1 MCSYLCALLLLGFNV
16 LCAGGVFCF
25 FDTRGVLN
33 FEVAFLSFLLI
44 LLAGYQQLKNK
55 LQSTKESMPSKFF
68 AFGLGLQISLGWLKI
83 LAYGVF
89 LGGLFGLLELYVF
102 VPVAYFAGLGACL
115 VGVVVLQALRRAK
128 S

>member
-1 MCSYLCALLLLGFNV
+1 MCSYLCALLLLGFNA

-25 FDTRGVLN
+25 FGALGVLS
-33 FEVAFLSFLLI
+33 FEGAFLSFLLI
-44 LLAGYQQLKNK
+44 LLTGYQQLKNK

-89 LGGLFGLLELYVF
+89 LGGLFGLLELKLL
-102 VPVAYFAGLGACL
+102 VPVAYFVGLGACL

>member
-16 LCAGGVFCF
+16 LCAGGVFYF

-44 LLAGYQQLKNK
+44 LLAGYKQLKHK
-55 LQSTKESMPSKFF
+55 LQSAKEPPPSKFF
-68 AFGLGLQISLGWLKI
+68 AFGLGVQISLGWLKI

-89 LGGLFGLLELYVF
+89 LGGLFGLLNFKLL
-102 VPVAYFAGLGACL
+102 VPVAYFVGLGACL
-115 VGVVVLQALRRAK
+115 VGVVTLQALRRAK